1 MSGTQAGMPP
11 VLVWRAIL
19 VLFVRCT
26 IALDTL
32 PNGVCSVEGQA
43 CEIQE
48 DNLVAS
54 LTGVPLV
61 GECRFAPMKRTVL
74 TSPIL
79 DQKAFSS
86 LISAFCCLLDQFYTH
101 VMTAVLRTCGDNVE
115 GVLGDNV
122 LELLVDVPEEI
133 GCKETCQKSTDCK
146 FYTYHNGS
154 DQTTHQTVHHRSP
167 KCSFQK
173 RHQRGVP
180 NDPL

>member
-101 VMTAVLRTCGDNVE
+101 VMTAVLRTCGAVPVE
-115 GVLGDNV
+115 TMWKV
-122 LELLVDVPEEI
+122 LETTFLNFLLTSLRRLSAKKLAKRARI
-133 GCKETCQKSTDCK
+133 ASSTHITMDPTK
-146 FYTYHNGS
+146 APTKLS
-154 DQTTHQTVHHRSP
+154 TTGP
-167 KCSFQK
+167 
-173 RHQRGVP
+173 
-180 NDPL
+180 